1 MFVPDDRKLEE
12 LILYISLQSEGDDRF
27 GSTKLNKVLFYAD
40 FIAYVL
46 FGVPITGHQYQKLEH
61 GPAPKA
67 MLPVMERMQ
76 RAGDLSL
83 RDQRYFDKNQKRPVA
98 LREPDLTIFSGQE
111 IDLVQHLIKENWE
124 RNASEISH
132 LSHQFHGWE
141 EVGHRDPIHYEVAL
155 IGTRKPTSNEIE
167 RGLKLVGKAKHWIA
181 TQGNA

>member
-1 MFVPDDRKLEE
+1 
-12 LILYISLQSEGDDRF
+12 
-27 GSTKLNKVLFYAD
+27 
-40 FIAYVL
+40 
-46 FGVPITGHQYQKLEH
+46 
-61 GPAPKA
+61 